1 MRVLFLGEIVGKAG
15 VFCIKQRLR
24 GLRER
29 LNVDCVI
36 ANGDGATGGF
46 GLGKNHSIYLRK
58 LGVDIITSGEQ
69 IYFKRDMK
77 DHLQQASYLLR
88 PANFPPGNTG
98 RGWRTYTFGEQEI
111 GVINLLGQS
120 GYARVHPTNPYSFLP
135 EIVRRLKEH
144 CSIVLLDYHALTT
157 AEKLTMFYHADGLLS
172 AVVGTGTRVLTADE
186 AVSEKGTARI
196 CDAGRTGS
204 IDSVGGLD
212 PEVEIRKFISQ
223 MPERSGE
230 AWDRLEM
237 QGVVMEFERDGRA
250 LSIERVREACSNE
263 AVRQSSE
270 H

>member
-15 VFCIKQRLR
+15 VFCVKQRLKE
-24 GLRER
+24 LRES
-29 LNVDCVI
+29 LSVDCVI
-36 ANGDGATGGF
+36 ANGDGTTGGF

-77 DHLQQASYLLR
+77 EHLQHASYILR
-88 PANFPPGNTG
+88 PANFPPGNSG
-98 RGWRTYTFGEQEI
+98 RGWRTYTIGDEQI
-111 GVINLLGQS
+111 GVVSLLGQS

-135 EIVRRLKEH
+135 EIVRRLKEQ
-144 CSIVLLDYHALTT
+144 CSIIVVDYHALTT
-157 AEKLTMFYHADGLLS
+157 AEKLTMFYHADGLVS

-186 AVSEKGTARI
+186 RLSDKGTATI

-212 PEVEIRKFISQ
+212 PAVEIRKMVSQ

-230 AWDRLEM
+230 TWERLEI
-237 QGVVMEFERDGRA
+237 QGALMEFERDGRA

-263 AVRQSSE
+263 GVRQSSQS
-270 H
+270 

>member
-15 VFCIKQRLR
+15 VFCIKQRLKS
-24 GLRER
+24 LREE
-29 LNVDCVI
+29 LQVDCVI
-36 ANGDGATGGF
+36 ANGDGTTGGF

-58 LGVDIITSGEQ
+58 LGVDVITSGEQ

-77 DHLQQASYLLR
+77 EHLQQAPYLLR

-98 RGWRTYTFGEQEI
+98 RGWRTYTFGEQQI

-135 EIVRRLKEH
+135 EIVRRLREN
-144 CSIVLLDYHALTT
+144 CSIILLDYHALTT
-157 AEKLTMFYHADGLLS
+157 AEKLTMFYHADGLLT

-186 AVSEKGTARI
+186 AISEKGTATI

-212 PEVEIRKFISQ
+212 PEIEIRKFISQ

-230 AWDRLEM
+230 AWDRLEL
-237 QGVVMEFERDGRA
+237 QGVLMEFERDGRA

-263 AVRQSSE
+263 AVRQSSQD
-270 H
+270 